1 MMVLT
6 ITVGSCSTQM
16 DMEDLALI
24 KESKIQNAK
33 AFVSKMQFKLQVTPV
48 EGQSLRSV
56 FKVSSKDLQSLLA
69 SRQTSRISA
78 SEYKTI
84 EPVVYKQ
91 DTIMYLVC
99 YAKGWKLYST
109 DKRMPLVLAENN
121 VETGKKAAE
130 ILNNKS
136 IGFWIEEI
144 ANCTKYLAQTDDY
157 DENSENL
164 SVWAT
169 QGRSIKRIPYQPVPG
184 EYIYVGREVVER
196 YPKNIPHVTKTQWHR
211 TTPFNYYCPTKSKSS
226 EERCLTGC
234 VSVAVAQYMY
244 YLQDKKGY
252 SFTMPQIGICVGAY
266 DENYIQDFS
275 SMATWDLTQ
284 LALTDNTYL
293 YSSSQLDNVALAL
306 AYVGKGVKAK
316 YGPESS
322 AAYFQEAQSFL
333 NKNGVKGKFV
343 DGLDISV
350 NRTIRYKEPIIA
362 RGEDSQSYGHMF
374 LIDGCKYDSVVY
386 EDVWRFLE
394 DTTFYDPDR
403 YGVILRERGTY
414 ESNYL
419 YQLNLGWNLSLWPG
433 GSDTDDTYY
442 NLSNLAG
449 YNEKR
454 RYFKREN

>member
-48 EGQSLRSV
+48 EGHSLRSV
-56 FKVSSKDLQSLLA
+56 FKLSSKDLQSLLA
-69 SRQTSRISA
+69 SRQISRISA

-164 SVWAT
+164 SVWST

-196 YPKNIPHVTKTQWHR
+196 YPKYIPHVTKTQWHQ

-226 EERCLTGC
+226 EERCPTGC

-252 SFTMPQIGICVGAY
+252 SFTMPQIGNCVGAY

-284 LALTDNTYL
+284 LALTDNTYEDT
-293 YSSSQLDNVALAL
+293 SSQLDNVALAL
-306 AYVGKGVKAK
+306 GYVGKGIKTK
-316 YGPESS
+316 YGTDCSTAS
-322 AAYFQEAQSFL
+322 NSNAGSFL
-333 NKNGVKGKFV
+333 NKNGVKGRFV
-343 DGLDISV
+343 QYSDI
-350 NRTIRYKEPIIA
+350 NIARTIRYKEPIIT
-362 RGEDSQSYGHMF
+362 YGISKKSVHVF

-442 NLSNLAG
+442 NFSNLAG
-449 YNEKR
+449 YNEER